1 MFKLVGKKC
10 PGFSHASTLVT
21 SWVLCRQLVQRDS
34 MSISG
39 KGGHHPTLQDF
50 FQVGASGWTFG
61 TGADK
66 QDILLIP
73 SAKDFGPGWYTSMLQ
88 TISVVVLEKSCSG
101 DWVVETSAVWSWV
114 LEQSSILISELNP
127 IEIEEVKWLS
137 CVTDI
142 HMKIMQPTQISSV
155 LDSTS
160 HHEQALKQVNVST
173 SVSQPYYKKFNF
185 FEYFKLHP
193 F

>member
-1 MFKLVGKKC
+1 MNFWGFNLIYPNWWLDVWNAGVTDKSQMLAFKSHCYNFSLVMFKLVGKKC

-21 SWVLCRQLVQRDS
+21 SWVLCRQLVQCDS

-61 TGADK
+61 TGSDK

-127 IEIEEVKWLS
+127 IEIELR
-137 CVTDI
+137 
-142 HMKIMQPTQISSV
+142 
-155 LDSTS
+155 
-160 HHEQALKQVNVST
+160 
-173 SVSQPYYKKFNF
+173 
-185 FEYFKLHP
+185 
-193 F
+193 